1 MAVINTPKSFDKAQI
16 DSEILGKIET
26 FVDYVNQQFDQLTR
40 ALQNQ
45 LSFPENFKCK
55 VLSIQ
60 AYNNKELSLNE
71 TAQQIVPLACMGDS
85 IRQYSATVSNTGTQK
100 ITFKFGNAIPVRTRS
115 VTYSSPFSTYE
126 CENVAHI
133 QVGDR
138 VSITAQTN
146 QSNNGTFLVSEVG
159 TSSIKVFNSSGV
171 AATLTEYVGAYE
183 SAKSVTVL
191 FLS

>member
-16 DSEILGKIET
+16 DAAILGKIET

-45 LSFPENFKCK
+45 LSFADNFKCK
-55 VLSIQ
+55 VVTLR

-71 TAQQIVPLACMGDS
+71 TAQQIIPLAVLGDS
-85 IRQYSATVSNTGTQK
+85 IRQFSATVSNSGTQK

-115 VTYSSPFSTYE
+115 VTYTSPFSTYE
-126 CENVAHI
+126 CESTANL

-138 VSITAQTN
+138 VSVTAQTN
-146 QSNNGTFLVSEVG
+146 ANNNGTFLLSEVG
-159 TSSIKVFNSSGV
+159 ASSFTVVNTLGV
-171 AATLTEYVGAYE
+171 AATVTNYVGAYE
-183 SAKSVTVL
+183 PAKAVTIIL
-191 FLS
+191 LS